1 MITVL
6 SSLALGF
13 VAGQI
18 AYLDYLWRHRGVP
31 ALPPAPPAPDDPV
44 LLSADLAELLTDD
57 TIRDLA
63 ELARHHEDAHEDA
76 RPASILRACV
86 RVQVLAQRGVR

>member
-1 MITVL
+1 MIPVL
-6 SSLALGF
+6 ASLALGF

-18 AYLDYLWRHRGVP
+18 AYLDYLWRHRGVT

-57 TIRDLA
+57 TICDLA
-63 ELARHHEDAHEDA
+63 ELARHHEDDS
-76 RPASILRACV
+76 PAAILRACV
-86 RVQVLAQRGVR
+86 RIQVLAERGER